1 MQSSK
6 WELYEYQRSRSVI
19 DLGPN
24 HLHSIFLNFFSSII
38 ADFNISSAIRW
49 AIQDQWSS
57 GFSCNRIFNT
67 SNTKKCKKQ
76 CLNFT
81 KPCQIFRCFVFPRR
95 HEQRKATLSSQCMG
109 IVRVESDLR
118 TSKKYFID
126 VLMFPLFGKISWR
139 KKWLSSVKLKTKSEE
154 LECVIFILSF
164 NLPHHS
170 FYTGYITICEDF
182 YPLNGRR
189 RRTLPYPYTIYM
201 YCWTYST
208 W

>member
-1 MQSSK
+1 MPNLWVFCFPPFS
-6 WELYEYQRSRSVI
+6 WEETISCI
-19 DLGPN
+19 DL
-24 HLHSIFLNFFSSII
+24 
-38 ADFNISSAIRW
+38 ADFSLCIV
-49 AIQDQWSS
+49 
-57 GFSCNRIFNT
+57 GYNRFWLKVADEE
-67 SNTKKCKKQ
+67 SKCI
-76 CLNFT
+76 
-81 KPCQIFRCFVFPRR
+81 PHEFPRFCA
-95 HEQRKATLSSQCMG
+95 KNATVWCVSDYCLRQWFSPYAMSEERQLYRLNVWCT
-109 IVRVESDLR
+109 VRVESDLR

-164 NLPHHS
+164 NLRHHS
-170 FYTGYITICEDF
+170 FYKGYTTICEDF
-182 YPLNGRR
+182 YTLNG

>member
-1 MQSSK
+1 MHIINK
-6 WELYEYQRSRSVI
+6 WIY
-19 DLGPN
+19 GK
-24 HLHSIFLNFFSSII
+24 FFFSSNTLAVRTPKII
-38 ADFNISSAIRW
+38 LKLLLKTFSFSSNSDF
-49 AIQDQWSS
+49 
-57 GFSCNRIFNT
+57 FSCIQIFNT
-67 SNTKKCKKQ
+67 SNTKNCKKQ

-95 HEQRKATLSSQCMG
+95 MSKERQLYRLNIWCT
-109 IVRVESDLR
+109 VRLESDLQ

-164 NLPHHS
+164 NLRHHS
-170 FYTGYITICEDF
+170 FYTGLYDLWRF
-182 YPLNGRR
+182 PSFKWKKKKNP
-189 RRTLPYPYTIYM
+189 TLPVHHM